1 MMVVLSRVALLALAL
16 FWMTAGLAFAE
27 PMSFPDLT
35 EPVAGRQDV
44 TFADLVRLVA
54 PEAGAN
60 GEGTIDVRHI
70 GGDAWSDPGPEAMRL
85 LKLAAVP
92 ARSGGRDRTVLLLD
106 FGPAQDN
113 ASGFVVLA
121 LFDVTGK
128 PRLLDAA
135 DIAFDRW
142 TAFAEPARLPV
153 GEGDDLLVT
162 RSTHFNSSQGYATTA
177 LILLRGDRF
186 ALVDTISTFDDR
198 ACAFERTQRL
208 GIRQGTGTPFADIR
222 ATVSERTTVSAGQCG
237 EAAVPE
243 PGTRNIAVTYR
254 WDAADES
261 YSADSDAFDVL
272 ARENERRF

>member
-1 MMVVLSRVALLALAL
+1 MVVVLSRVALLALAL
-16 FWMTAGLAFAE
+16 FWMTAGRAFAE
-27 PMSFPDLT
+27 PVSFPGLT
-35 EPVAGRQDV
+35 EPVAGRKDV

-54 PEAGAN
+54 PGAVES

-70 GGDAWSDPGPEAMRL
+70 AGDAWSDPGPEAMRL
-85 LKLAAVP
+85 VKLAAVP

-106 FGPAQDN
+106 FGPAQDS

-121 LFDVTGK
+121 LFDVTGE

-142 TAFAEPARLPV
+142 TAFAEPVRLPV

-198 ACAFERTQRL
+198 ACTFERTQRL

-237 EAAVPE
+237 EATVPE
-243 PGTRNIAVTYR
+243 PGTRDIAVTYR
-254 WDAADES
+254 WDAAGER

>member
-1 MMVVLSRVALLALAL
+1 MVVVLSRVALLALAL
-16 FWMTAGLAFAE
+16 FCMTAGRAFAE
-27 PMSFPDLT
+27 PVSFPGLT
-35 EPVAGRQDV
+35 EPVAGRKDV

-54 PEAGAN
+54 PGAVAN
-60 GEGTIDVRHI
+60 GEGTTDVRHI

-85 LKLAAVP
+85 VKLAAVP
-92 ARSGGRDRTVLLLD
+92 VRSGGRDRTVLLLD
-106 FGPAQDN
+106 FGPAQDS

-121 LFDVTGK
+121 LFDVTGE

-142 TAFAEPARLPV
+142 TAFAEPVRLPV

-208 GIRQGTGTPFADIR
+208 GIRQGTGTLFADIR

-237 EAAVPE
+237 EATVPE
-243 PGTRNIAVTYR
+243 PGTRDIAVTYR
-254 WDAADES
+254 WDAAGER

>member
-1 MMVVLSRVALLALAL
+1 MVVVLSRVALLALAL
-16 FWMTAGLAFAE
+16 FWMTAGGAFAE
-27 PMSFPDLT
+27 PVSFPGLT

-44 TFADLVRLVA
+44 SFADLVRLVA
-54 PEAGAN
+54 PGAVES

-106 FGPAQDN
+106 FGPAQDS

-121 LFDVTGK
+121 LFDVTGEL
-128 PRLLDAA
+128 RLLDAA

-142 TAFAEPARLPV
+142 TAFAEPVRLPV
-153 GEGDDLLVT
+153 GEGDDLLLT

-208 GIRQGTGTPFADIR
+208 GIRQGMGTPFADIR

-237 EAAVPE
+237 EATVPE

-254 WDAADES
+254 WDAAGER
-261 YSADSDAFDVL
+261 YSVDSDAFDVL

>member
-1 MMVVLSRVALLALAL
+1 MVVVLSRVALLALAL
-16 FWMTAGLAFAE
+16 FWMTAGRAFAE
-27 PMSFPDLT
+27 PVSFPGLT
-35 EPVAGRQDV
+35 EPVAGRKDV

-54 PEAGAN
+54 PGAVES

-70 GGDAWSDPGPEAMRL
+70 AGDAWSDPGPEAMRL
-85 LKLAAVP
+85 VKLAAVP

-106 FGPAQDN
+106 FGPAQDS

-121 LFDVTGK
+121 LFDVTGE

-142 TAFAEPARLPV
+142 TAFAEPVRLPV

-198 ACAFERTQRL
+198 ACTFERTQRL
-208 GIRQGTGTPFADIR
+208 GIRQGTGTPLADIR

-237 EAAVPE
+237 EATVPE

-254 WDAADES
+254 WDAAGER

>member
-1 MMVVLSRVALLALAL
+1 MVVVLSRVALLALAL
-16 FWMTAGLAFAE
+16 FWMTAGRAFAE
-27 PMSFPDLT
+27 PVSFPGLT
-35 EPVAGRQDV
+35 EPVAGRKDV

-54 PEAGAN
+54 PGAVES

-85 LKLAAVP
+85 LKLAAVQ

-106 FGPAQDN
+106 FGPAQDS

-121 LFDVTGK
+121 LFDITGK

-142 TAFAEPARLPV
+142 TAFAEPVRLPV

-222 ATVSERTTVSAGQCG
+222 ATVNERTTVSAGQCG
-237 EAAVPE
+237 EATVPE

-254 WDAADES
+254 WDAAGER

>member
-1 MMVVLSRVALLALAL
+1 MVVVLSRVALLALAL
-16 FWMTAGLAFAE
+16 FWMTAGRAFAE
-27 PMSFPDLT
+27 PVSFPDLT

-44 TFADLVRLVA
+44 TFADLVRLVV
-54 PEAGAN
+54 PGAVES

-106 FGPAQDN
+106 FGPAQDS

-121 LFDVTGK
+121 LFDVTGE

-142 TAFAEPARLPV
+142 TAFAEPVRLPV

-208 GIRQGTGTPFADIR
+208 GIWQGTGTPFADIR

-237 EAAVPE
+237 EATVPE
-243 PGTRNIAVTYR
+243 PGTRDIAVTYR
-254 WDAADES
+254 WDAAGER

>member
-1 MMVVLSRVALLALAL
+1 MVVVLSRVALLALAL
-16 FWMTAGLAFAE
+16 FCMTAGRAFAE
-27 PMSFPDLT
+27 PVSFPGLT
-35 EPVAGRQDV
+35 EPVAGRKDV

-54 PEAGAN
+54 PGAVES

-106 FGPAQDN
+106 FGPAQDS

-121 LFDVTGK
+121 LFDVTGE

-142 TAFAEPARLPV
+142 TAFAEPVRLPV

-198 ACAFERTQRL
+198 ACTFERTQRL
-208 GIRQGTGTPFADIR
+208 GIRQGTGTPLADIR

-237 EAAVPE
+237 EATVPE

-254 WDAADES
+254 WDAAGER

>member
-1 MMVVLSRVALLALAL
+1 M
-16 FWMTAGLAFAE
+16 
-27 PMSFPDLT
+27 
-35 EPVAGRQDV
+35 
-44 TFADLVRLVA
+44 RLV
-54 PEAGAN
+54 
-60 GEGTIDVRHI
+60 
-70 GGDAWSDPGPEAMRL
+70 
-85 LKLAAVP
+85 KLAAVP
-92 ARSGGRDRTVLLLD
+92 ARSGGRDRTVLRLD
-106 FGPAQDN
+106 FGPAQDS

-121 LFDVTGK
+121 LFDVTGE

-142 TAFAEPARLPV
+142 TAFAEPVRLPV

-198 ACAFERTQRL
+198 ACTFERTQRL
-208 GIRQGTGTPFADIR
+208 GIRQGTGTPLADIR

-237 EAAVPE
+237 EATVPE

-254 WDAADES
+254 WDAAGER

>member
-1 MMVVLSRVALLALAL
+1 MVVVLSRVALLALAL
-16 FWMTAGLAFAE
+16 FWMTAGRAFAE
-27 PMSFPDLT
+27 PVSFPDLT

-54 PEAGAN
+54 PGAVAN
-60 GEGTIDVRHI
+60 GEGAIDVRHI
-70 GGDAWSDPGPEAMRL
+70 GGDAWSDPGPETMRL

-106 FGPAQDN
+106 FGPAQDS

-121 LFDVTGK
+121 LFDVTGE

-142 TAFAEPARLPV
+142 TAFAEPVRLPV

-177 LILLRGDRF
+177 LIFLRGDRF

-222 ATVSERTTVSAGQCG
+222 AMVSERTTVSAGQCG
-237 EAAVPE
+237 EATVPE
-243 PGTRNIAVTYR
+243 PGTRNIAVIYR
-254 WDAADES
+254 WDAAGER